1 MRNTKPIFDP
11 HTHYRIELQ
20 GRVDVDWL
28 KSIDG
33 SAEICID
40 EARQM
45 EDITVLIVH
54 VDQSGV
60 VGLVR
65 RLHGLG
71 MTILQLQ
78 IIQKD
83 G

>member
-1 MRNTKPIFDP
+1 M
-11 HTHYRIELQ
+11 
-20 GRVDVDWL
+20 DWL
-28 KSIDG
+28 KSIADL
-33 SAEICID
+33 AEIRMD
-40 EARQM
+40 EARQK

-54 VDQSGV
+54 IDQSGV

-78 IIQKD
+78 IVT
-83 G
+83 